1 MIQHIVL
8 LKLKPETTAEQKAAL
23 LEGLGALKRE
33 NKIPGIEEVT
43 GGDNN
48 SPEGKAHGFD
58 WGFVMTFTDAA
69 ARDAYAAWRQ
79 VLATMIA
86 PSDPDDARAQRLAS
100 LAISALE
107 GALIQARVARDPA
120 PIQDACAQVATLI
133 DVS

>member
-69 ARDAYAAWRQ
+69 ARDAYLPHPAHKALGQTLLRPIVDD
-79 VLATMIA
+79 VLVLDYET
-86 PSDPDDARAQRLAS
+86 
-100 LAISALE
+100 
-107 GALIQARVARDPA
+107 
-120 PIQDACAQVATLI
+120 
-133 DVS
+133 

>member
-48 SPEGKAHGFD
+48 SPEGKAHGFG

-69 ARDAYAAWRQ
+69 ARDAYLPHPDHKALGQTLLRPIVDD
-79 VLATMIA
+79 VLVLDYET
-86 PSDPDDARAQRLAS
+86 
-100 LAISALE
+100 
-107 GALIQARVARDPA
+107 
-120 PIQDACAQVATLI
+120 
-133 DVS
+133 